1 MSGKRQWHRLLL
13 WMWGG
18 GVGEKQ
24 ISNPPLSFHQPPT
37 PIYLYISTMILFS
50 FFSTFNHF
58 LIFSAEFKQKWLLCP
73 LILLLTINLIVTYN
87 CKTLLSTIFEE
98 ISGRASKGRMNWPE
112 IKPGRKKKKPPLIY
126 KAQASNWGR
135 RKTLLGQNCLSQP
148 KNARRRKTWGL
159 LSAKQQPPPPGG
171 LLKPESIWPELQ
183 SHWRRKASCSP
194 YWAHWSPIFS

>member
-112 IKPGRKKKKPPLIY
+112 IKPGRKKKKTSSYLQSPGFQLRE
-126 KAQASNWGR
+126 KEN
-135 RKTLLGQNCLSQP
+135 
-148 KNARRRKTWGL
+148 
-159 LSAKQQPPPPGG
+159 PPGAK
-171 LLKPESIWPELQ
+171 LPES
-183 SHWRRKASCSP
+183 A
-194 YWAHWSPIFS
+194 

>member
-1 MSGKRQWHRLLL
+1 MSGKRQWHSLLL

-50 FFSTFNHF
+50 FFSTFNHS

-73 LILLLTINLIVTYN
+73 LILLPTINLIVTYN

-98 ISGRASKGRMNWPE
+98 ISRRASKGRMNWPE
-112 IKPGRKKKKPPLIY
+112 IKPGRKKKKTSSYLQSPGFQLRE
-126 KAQASNWGR
+126 KEN
-135 RKTLLGQNCLSQP
+135 
-148 KNARRRKTWGL
+148 
-159 LSAKQQPPPPGG
+159 PPGAK
-171 LLKPESIWPELQ
+171 LPESAEKCQEEEDVRAPQ
-183 SHWRRKASCSP
+183 R
-194 YWAHWSPIFS
+194 